1 MQKETN
7 RQIYYSITAY
17 LIFAILILIFTELDV
32 LSLAQDSSL
41 RTNFLLIK
49 NGFPYFLAAL
59 ALSAIAVCIKIRYK
73 GSDSK
78 TIFNGLHG
86 IALAFIAYFMFDMNI
101 LPISTQNLSIY
112 IFLLITAASTL
123 YMLNNILK
131 NRQQFTPLAIASFA
145 TVTCIG
151 VILRFT
157 ALAAG
162 QSDLIADII
171 MYGFFFGAVT
181 ALFYPLRYSKKSYA
195 KKLGTWIGSGTT
207 TKIILGI
214 VIATYVLFI
223 RPYFSSINENWTL
236 IGEWIFI
243 GVFAGASFLLIR
255 AKLEDISAP
264 AILAKWTKHTQEL
277 NFKPSEEIN
286 ILSRNIDQF
295 LQTGNKDGITWF
307 LFDFLTNQNVS
318 HDKIYSVL
326 KELFNHQNLPNPK
339 LILPWD
345 LALFEESEK
354 TKRKKVVENMIK
366 KLNPELFRGN
376 KGVN

>member
-223 RPYFSSINENWTL
+223 RPYVSSINENWTL

>member
-78 TIFNGLHG
+78 TIFNSLHG
-86 IALAFIAYFMFDMNI
+86 VALAFIAYFMFDMNI

>member
-17 LIFAILILIFTELDV
+17 LIFALLILIFTELDV

-78 TIFNGLHG
+78 TIFNSLHG
-86 IALAFIAYFMFDMNI
+86 VALAFIAYFMFDMNI

-157 ALAAG
+157 ALAAE

>member
-17 LIFAILILIFTELDV
+17 LIFALLILIFTELDV

-157 ALAAG
+157 ALAAE

>member
-17 LIFAILILIFTELDV
+17 LIFAFLILIFTELDV

-78 TIFNGLHG
+78 TIFNSLHG

>member
-17 LIFAILILIFTELDV
+17 LIFALLILIFTELDV

>member
-7 RQIYYSITAY
+7 RQIYYAITAY

>member
-17 LIFAILILIFTELDV
+17 LIFALLILIFTELDV

-78 TIFNGLHG
+78 TIFNSLHG
-86 IALAFIAYFMFDMNI
+86 VALAFIAYFMFDMNI

>member
-7 RQIYYSITAY
+7 RQIYYAITAY

-223 RPYFSSINENWTL
+223 RPYVSNINENWTL